1 MMTGDLELLT
11 YKAAS
16 ASHMYGP
23 EFEYVVKGYR
33 RLEDRDNDLF
43 LYLQMHMQNSVGFYP
58 DSNKTNQR

>member
-23 EFEYVVKGYR
+23 EFGYVVKTYKF
-33 RLEDRDNDLF
+33 LLDRDSDLSS
-43 LYLQMHMQNSVGFYP
+43 YLQMHMQNSVGFYP
-58 DSNKTNQR
+58 DSSKTNQL